1 MVCIVIE
8 FQLIHEFLDL
18 EGHRRLVI
26 CSFIK
31 VLIKQTLVIQCL
43 DLSSLRL
50 RERPA
55 LTKGCG
61 YQVREL
67 T

>member
-1 MVCIVIE
+1 MVCIVTE
-8 FQLIHEFLDL
+8 FQLVHEFLDL

-31 VLIKQTLVIQCL
+31 VLIKQTLVIRCL

-50 RERPA
+50 WERPA
-55 LTKGCG
+55 LTKGCC
-61 YQVREL
+61 YQVREPK
-67 T
+67 